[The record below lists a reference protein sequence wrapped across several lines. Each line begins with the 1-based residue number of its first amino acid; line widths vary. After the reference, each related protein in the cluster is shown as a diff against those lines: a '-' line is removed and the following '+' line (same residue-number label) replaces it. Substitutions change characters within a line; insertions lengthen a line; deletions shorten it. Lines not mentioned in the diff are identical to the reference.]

1 MGVVGEIEGRIKLT
15 DSTLLGDSIRGRF
28 DVTSVA
34 VVFAG

>member
-1 MGVVGEIEGRIKLT
+1 LGVVGEIEGRIKLT
-15 DSTLLGDSIRGRF
+15 DSTLLGDWRF